1 MDSTR
6 KGRLSSA
13 GWKLL
18 IASLGLALSISLVGC
33 KDDEEINKLV
43 INDVDL
49 ASVKDGVYEGSQDNG
64 LVSAVVQV
72 ETKAGKI
79 DSIELLKHKHGPGH
93 SAKKIVDR
101 VIAAQSLK
109 VDSVSGATG
118 SSKVILKAIESAL
131 EKGL

>member
-33 KDDEEINKLV
+33 KDDEEIDKLV

-72 ETKAGKI
+72 ETKDGKI
-79 DSIELLKHKHGPGH
+79 DSIKVLKHKHGPGH

-101 VIAAQSLK
+101 VVAAQSLK

-118 SSKVILKAIESAL
+118 SSKVLLKAIESAL